1 MRETTV
7 DAASSGGE
15 LSNWQYGPLLESTA
29 ERAKRW
35 LDAVPDRPVPPHSGI
50 EEAKNALGRHLPE
63 NGHDAAQ
70 VIETLVAGVEPGLM
84 TIQSPRFYGWVMG
97 GTYPVALAA
106 DWLVSSW
113 DQNAG
118 MRSITPGVVAAEEV
132 AAQWILEL
140 LGLPAGSAVGFVT
153 GATVANYVGLSA
165 ARYQVLANAGWD
177 VNRDGLF
184 GAPRINFVVGHERH
198 SAVDLAGRYLGL
210 GAPMVIPSDAQGRM
224 RVDLLADHL
233 ADVDGPTIVCLQAGN
248 VHSGSFDDFLAAIEV
263 AHQRQAW
270 AHIDG
275 AFGLWAAAS
284 PRFSSLTEGYRRA
297 DSWATDAHK
306 TLNVPYDCGVAI
318 VAHPEAMAAAFRVE
332 TSYFVNAEAGADPFD
347 LVPELSRR
355 ARGVPVWAALRW
367 LGRSGVIS
375 LVDRLADSAAVLA
388 AGFRT
393 LPGAR
398 VLNDVVFTQVC
409 LAFRDDATTLG
420 VAQALREDGIAFA
433 SPSRWQDRAILRFS
447 VSNWATDAAQVELT
461 VDAVRRAL
469 AKWDG

>member
-7 DAASSGGE
+7 DEAASGGE
-15 LSNWQYGPLLESTA
+15 LSHWQYGPLLESTA

-35 LDAVPDRPVPPHSGI
+35 LDGVPDRPVPPHSGI
-50 EEAKNALGRHLPE
+50 EEAKNALGRSLPD
-63 NGHDAAQ
+63 NGHDAAR
-70 VIETLVAGVEPGLM
+70 VIEKLVAGVEPGLM
-84 TIQSPRFYGWVMG
+84 AIQSPRFYGWVMG
-97 GTYPVALAA
+97 GTHPVALAA

-118 MRSITPGVVAAEEV
+118 MRSVTPGVVAAEEIAGEWV
-132 AAQWILEL
+132 LEV
-140 LGLPAGSAVGFVT
+140 LGLPAGCAVGFVT
-153 GATVANYVGLSA
+153 GATVASFVGLSA
-165 ARYQVLANAGWD
+165 ARHHVLANAGWD

-184 GAPRINFVVGHERH
+184 GAPHINFVVGQERH

-210 GAPMVIPSDAQGRM
+210 GAPMVIPSDAQGRI

-248 VHSGSFDDFLAAIEV
+248 VHSGSFDDFLGGIEI

-284 PRFSSLTEGYRRA
+284 PRFDSLVDGFRRA

-318 VAHPEAMAAAFRVE
+318 VAHPEALAAAFGVE
-332 TSYFVNAEAGADPFD
+332 ASYLATAEDGANPYD

-367 LGRSGVIS
+367 LGRSGVTK
-375 LVDRLADSAAVLA
+375 LVERLADGAAGLA
-388 AGFRT
+388 EGFRT
-393 LPGAR
+393 LPGAK
-398 VLNDVVFTQVC
+398 VLNEVVFTQVC
-409 LAFRDDATTLG
+409 LALRDDATTIG
-420 VAQALREDGIAFA
+420 VGQLLRDEGLVFA
-433 SPSRWQDRAILRFS
+433 SPSRWHDRAILRFS
-447 VSNWATDAAQVELT
+447 VSNWATDAQQVELT

-469 AKWDG
+469 AKWEG